1 MLIFNIFFLSY
12 YFLEFDKKNFHDTYN
27 SQLKER
33 YKDDLSTHPDLWLE
47 AGSSGGPNKN
57 RVYELSNTTAEN
69 LQMTHSASTVGCS
82 QLISS
87 IQTPEFTLMLD
98 QRV

>member
-1 MLIFNIFFLSY
+1 M
-12 YFLEFDKKNFHDTYN
+12 
-27 SQLKER
+27 KER